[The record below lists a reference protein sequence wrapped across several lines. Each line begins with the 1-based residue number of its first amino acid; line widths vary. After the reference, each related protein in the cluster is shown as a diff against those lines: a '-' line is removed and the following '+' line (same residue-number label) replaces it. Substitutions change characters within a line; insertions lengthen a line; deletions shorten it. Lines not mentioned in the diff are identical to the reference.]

1 MESNHDQARW
11 RSLAPAHEAIGELK
25 VGTRM
30 RRTDLHLLKGKSYQ
44 ARMTNMRRG
53 IVLALVAVA
62 TAATAT
68 GASAS
73 YYYHHHHHHL
83 APYGYGTP
91 SYSSRY
97 GTYPGYTYDPD
108 PRLRSQL
115 RSDFN
120 RGVDFPGG
128 R

>member
-1 MESNHDQARW
+1 M
-11 RSLAPAHEAIGELK
+11 K
-25 VGTRM
+25 
-30 RRTDLHLLKGKSYQ
+30 
-44 ARMTNMRRG
+44 RG
-53 IVLALVAVA
+53 VVFALVAVA
-62 TAATAT
+62 VMATTT

-73 YYYHHHHHHL
+73 YYRHHHYRG
-83 APYGYGTP
+83 APYGYATP
-91 SYSSRY
+91 SYTSRY
-97 GTYPGYTYDPD
+97 GTYPAYTYDPD

>member
-1 MESNHDQARW
+1 MKYE
-11 RSLAPAHEAIGELK
+11 
-25 VGTRM
+25 
-30 RRTDLHLLKGKSYQ
+30 
-44 ARMTNMRRG
+44 
-53 IVLALVAVA
+53 LVAAAIVA
-62 TAATAT
+62 TLTAAAPTYAL
-68 GASAS
+68 A
-73 YYYHHHHHHL
+73 YYRHHHHYHI
-83 APYGYGTP
+83 APYGYGSP

-97 GTYPGYTYDPD
+97 GTYPSYTYDPD